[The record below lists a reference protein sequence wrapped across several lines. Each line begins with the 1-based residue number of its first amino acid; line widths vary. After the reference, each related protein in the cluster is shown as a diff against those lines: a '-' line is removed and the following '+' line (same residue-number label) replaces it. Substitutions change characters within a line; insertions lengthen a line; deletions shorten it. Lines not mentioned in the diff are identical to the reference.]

1 MGVENKNV
9 EQQKEKLFSGK
20 RVLVTGGTGSFGHQI
35 VDRLLEEGPAEIRI
49 FSRDEDKQV
58 RMSEEY
64 GMGHQYPRKAGMNFV
79 IGDVRNQN
87 SVRAAVRGIDVIF
100 HAAALKQVPLC
111 EYHVWEAVQTN
122 VIGAQNVIQAALEE
136 NVEKVVAV
144 STDKAVKPVNAMG
157 MTKSIQEKLF
167 TAANFHK
174 SGKKTVFLCVRYG
187 NVVGSRGSVIPLFK
201 RQIEAGGPITITD
214 RRMTR
219 FMLTLPQAIEL
230 VFHAVTKGIGGET
243 FVLKI
248 PAALVTDV
256 AEVLIESLSLEQRV
270 AVEVVGVR
278 PGEKIHEVLV
288 SEAEAVRTIE
298 DESTYVILPQIELEE
313 TRSFYNK
320 EAFVKFS
327 EYSSDTAQRLDKE
340 AIRSILAATGWL
352 AS

>member
-1 MGVENKNV
+1 LAKA
-9 EQQKEKLFSGK
+9 QEKLFTGK
-20 RVLVTGGTGSFGHQI
+20 HVLVTGGTGSFGHQI

-64 GMGHQYPRKAGMNFV
+64 GMGHHYPRKDMLDFV
-79 IGDVRNQN
+79 IGDVRNPE
-87 SVRAAVRGIDVIF
+87 SVRAAVRGIEVVF
-100 HAAALKQVPLC
+100 HAAALKQVPSC

-167 TAANFHK
+167 TAANFHN
-174 SGKKTVFLCVRYG
+174 SGKRTVFTCVRYG

-201 RQIEAGGPITITD
+201 RQIESGGPLTITD
-214 RRMTR
+214 ERMTR
-219 FMLTLPQAIEL
+219 FMLTLAEAIEL
-230 VFHAVTKGIGGET
+230 VFHAAAKGQGGET

-256 AEVLIESLSLEQRV
+256 ADVMIEKLAPSRNIPVQI
-270 AVEVVGVR
+270 VGIR

-288 SEAEAVRTIE
+288 SEAEVTRTVE
-298 DESTYVILPQIELEE
+298 DESTYIILPQIDLEK
-313 TRSFYNK
+313 TRSFYRQDAK
-320 EAFVKFS
+320 VGFT
-327 EYSSDTAQRLDKE
+327 EYGSDMARRLDKSE
-340 AIRSILAATGWL
+340 IQAMLTRTGWL
-352 AS
+352 A